1 MKDNFFLT
9 ESADLVVSERE
20 KLNKNKSDLEKL
32 KKAFNKLEVY
42 MYDTSKSLPEE
53 MKKQRKEFR
62 GDIGLSCL
70 VTLGTSFVT
79 YCLFVL
85 IYSLLKFPF
94 FYPLMIGGS
103 VFAGLFRGAKYFK
116 YALDDKRNA
125 KQISCLMESV
135 SAEGEIRNIRELLIV
150 SENTISSLEQVIE
163 EEQKTLDKHTHIYDK
178 ILGTIVEEILD
189 GEGIDASLTIDDATH
204 EDTKE
209 RGLFLGKKGK

>member
-9 ESADLVVSERE
+9 ESADLIVSERE

-32 KKAFNKLEVY
+32 KNAFNKLEVY
-42 MYDTSKSLPEE
+42 MYDTSKSLSEE
-53 MKKQRKEFR
+53 IKKQRKEYR
-62 GDIGLSCL
+62 GDIALSCL

-79 YCLFVL
+79 YCLFIL

-103 VFAGLFRGAKYFK
+103 IFAGLFRGTKYFK
-116 YALDDKRNA
+116 YAIDDKKNNKRIN
-125 KQISCLMESV
+125 CLMESV
-135 SAEGEIRNIRELLIV
+135 SVEGEIRNVRELLIV
-150 SENTISSLEQVIE
+150 SENTINDLEKVIE
-163 EEQKTLDKHTHIYDK
+163 EERKTLDKHTHVYDK

-189 GEGIDASLTIDDATH
+189 SEGIAASLTIDDATH

-209 RGLFLGKKGK
+209 RRLFLGNKNK